1 MHFDGDEF
9 PVHVDL
15 PDAGGLDQAFELG
28 GRPFVGLAAEIGPEY
43 FGGMVCVQFVHIV
56 RVIAFFAGFA
66 FRACRGTQKRLGLA
80 VGIAPE
86 LCTGGVPGL
95 RAE

>member
-15 PDAGGLDQAFELG
+15 SDAGGLDQAFELG
-28 GRPFVGLAAEIGPEY
+28 GRPFIGLAAEIGPEY

-66 FRACRGTQKRLGLA
+66 FRACQGSQKRLGLA
-80 VGIAPE
+80 VGIE
-86 LCTGGVPGL
+86 PGL
-95 RAE
+95 